1 MINPANIDLKALPW
15 LPLDEKTAF
24 PQKPAIYFAID
35 SLGNIQYIGRTKNVR
50 SRWGNHHK
58 YEQLSTIGN
67 IKIAYLFVDLPEL
80 LPQIET
86 ALIEY
91 FDPPLN
97 AIKPSLVPKKFK
109 TKIRNRKVR
118 VFRLDEIVIDGLNEL
133 ARRKNSSA
141 NRLLE
146 NTLFELLKTEG
157 IIEPDAEPL
166 GETRG
171 GDQKSD
177 KSKED
182 DK

>member
-1 MINPANIDLKALPW
+1 MVAVFDIEMVRAR
-15 LPLDEKTAF
+15 KT
-24 PQKPAIYFAID
+24 
-35 SLGNIQYIGRTKNVR
+35 RT
-50 SRWGNHHK
+50 
-58 YEQLSTIGN
+58 
-67 IKIAYLFVDLPEL
+67 
-80 LPQIET
+80 
-86 ALIEY
+86 
-91 FDPPLN
+91 
-97 AIKPSLVPKKFK
+97 
-109 TKIRNRKVR
+109 
-118 VFRLDEIVIDGLNEL
+118 FRLDEIVIDGLNEL